1 MKPLVFRPFDVFRPL
16 QPFRVPLGDSKI
28 SQPVALEDPDTP
40 GTYFVTAEGELL
52 VQGTQR
58 VEPQE

>member
-1 MKPLVFRPFDVFRPL
+1 MTFSPFRVFRPL
-16 QPFRVPLGDSKI
+16 QPFRTVLGDDTIRQS
-28 SQPVALEDPDTP
+28 VALEDPDTP